1 MFWLRKVTLELG
13 HVVVAPAVHQQYG
26 GVHKTS
32 CDNAFGT
39 KTQHRQHFGLGQYR
53 IRYGRVSDM
62 LHGIFNIYF

>member
-32 CDNAFGT
+32 HVNVFGT
-39 KTQHRQHFGLGQYR
+39 KTQHRQHFGLRQYQ
-53 IRYGRVSDM
+53 IHYGCVSDM
-62 LHGIFNIYF
+62 LHGIFNIFF